1 MCWLFR
7 CIPILGCFK
16 ISIFYYKK
24 LLRYG
29 SLGIAIRL
37 HQTYAL
43 YTTLCNEA
51 ISFIITIYLERK
63 ASATARKS
71 QTKVG
76 CLEIFLVKQECLSQA
91 TRSLCIAKISRY
103 MPYLFPKV
111 MSPKHCH
118 RFFKF
123 LLKIEQFLFQT
134 KFDISLRLYD
144 EYFKILSTEGF

>member
-29 SLGIAIRL
+29 DLGFAIRL
-37 HQTYAL
+37 HQTCAL

-76 CLEIFLVKQECLSQA
+76 CLEIFLVK
-91 TRSLCIAKISRY
+91 
-103 MPYLFPKV
+103 
-111 MSPKHCH
+111 
-118 RFFKF
+118 
-123 LLKIEQFLFQT
+123 
-134 KFDISLRLYD
+134 
-144 EYFKILSTEGF
+144 